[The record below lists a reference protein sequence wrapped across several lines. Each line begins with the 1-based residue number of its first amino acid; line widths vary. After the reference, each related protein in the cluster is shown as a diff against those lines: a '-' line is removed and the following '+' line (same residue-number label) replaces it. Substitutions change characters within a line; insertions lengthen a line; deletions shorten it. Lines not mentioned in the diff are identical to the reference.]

1 LTGGRAYS
9 YSQIIMQRTPG
20 PKGPQILF
28 TRPAFEWI
36 NRVAEK
42 HSELL
47 KLQLSEKEQ
56 EGLERRAEAEFVY
69 STATLAGHPAS
80 PAQVYRICDLG
91 GLEGAELSEADSLIA
106 ELSAAFRIVNK
117 LAQSEGKQA
126 ALTPA
131 LLMRLNNPLGAV
143 ERGFRKGA
151 IAATGPFKPA
161 AAEHIPAAVESV
173 CRWLTAESFAE
184 LNPLEQASITH
195 LRLLEIQPFERGNLE
210 TSLVAAS
217 LFTLCV
223 EMPPI
228 IIKHEDLD
236 SYRAAVEE
244 GARMNT
250 KPMVEL
256 MALAM
261 EKSLTESIRA
271 VKTGR

>member
-1 LTGGRAYS
+1 
-9 YSQIIMQRTPG
+9 MQRTPG

-28 TRPAFEWI
+28 TRPAFESI

-47 KLQLSEKEQ
+47 KLQLSEKER
-56 EGLERRAEAEFVY
+56 ESLERQTEAEFVS
-69 STATLAGHPAS
+69 STATLAGHSTS
-80 PAQVYRICDLG
+80 PAQVYRISDLAA
-91 GLEGAELSEADSLIA
+91 LEGAEFSEADSLIA
-106 ELSAAFRIVNK
+106 ELLAALRIVNK
-117 LAQSEGKQA
+117 LARSEGQQA

-131 LLMRLNNPLGAV
+131 LLMRLNNPLGSG

-151 IAATGPFKPA
+151 IRATGPFKPA
-161 AAEHIPAAVESV
+161 AAEHIPAAIESV

-195 LRLLEIQPFERGNLE
+195 LRLLEIQPFERANLE

-217 LFTLCV
+217 LFTLRA

-228 IIKHEDLD
+228 IIKREDLD

-244 GARMNT
+244 GARVNT
-250 KPMVEL
+250 RPMVEM
-256 MALAM
+256 MAVAM
-261 EKSLTESIRA
+261 EKSLSESILA